1 VKITTNQSS
10 LLHCLDKVSGVTQG
24 TVINPIFANVLLQAA
39 GSSLSMTAIDQE
51 MQIMSSCN
59 VETDAEFGITV
70 PAKKLQDII
79 RKLEKG
85 MEVSLVFEEEK
96 NDGGE
101 KQLLMQL
108 TAGRGKYKLQTLSAE
123 NFPLMG
129 KSTDIKPLLNVQAK
143 TLLESLRQVH
153 YASAQQSHRTNLNG
167 VFLESSIDG
176 LRFVATDGH
185 RLAMKVLTPEKMA
198 DDAQLILPR
207 KSVNELIRNL
217 SAEGENEIKI
227 EAGNRVVRFCGDTF
241 ELTSNIIM
249 ETFPDYRSVIPRNND
264 KIALVERRSFL
275 ASLQRVSVLAEE
287 RGATVIVSLSPEGM
301 KLECVNKENESAVE
315 ETDAKYEND
324 AIKLC
329 FNINFLLDILSAVEE
344 DVFKMRLL
352 EESSSVLIE
361 PAGDGEPSFQYVV
374 MPVRM

>member
-1 VKITTNQSS
+1 
-10 LLHCLDKVSGVTQG
+10 
-24 TVINPIFANVLLQAA
+24 
-39 GSSLSMTAIDQE
+39 
-51 MQIMSSCN
+51 
-59 VETDAEFGITV
+59 
-70 PAKKLQDII
+70 
-79 RKLEKG
+79 
-85 MEVSLVFEEEK
+85 
-96 NDGGE
+96 
-101 KQLLMQL
+101 
-108 TAGRGKYKLQTLSAE
+108 
-123 NFPLMG
+123 
-129 KSTDIKPLLNVQAK
+129 
-143 TLLESLRQVH
+143 
-153 YASAQQSHRTNLNG
+153 
-167 VFLESSIDG
+167 
-176 LRFVATDGH
+176 
-185 RLAMKVLTPEKMA
+185 
-198 DDAQLILPR
+198 
-207 KSVNELIRNL
+207 
-217 SAEGENEIKI
+217 
-227 EAGNRVVRFCGDTF
+227 
-241 ELTSNIIM
+241 M